1 MKLSQCIGIF
11 LISVTAAF
19 GGYWLGGH
27 VQNSGT
33 FLAAKSL
40 PQLDYVVVPDSFSR
54 IENARQDLEG
64 LCARLRLEI
73 ETRLCE
79 QRRVQLQAGVSSAA
93 QTARLDRII
102 RDLEDGMNEF
112 EGTDQKLYVAEDLLC
127 VLKRE
132 EHYNR
137 WVEVYL
143 RALYEHPMHPLVSRF
158 AAEAI
163 TMGKQTG
170 RESDVLSALT
180 HLSSIPLDF
189 QGKEKIEAALL
200 GARGSRP
207 LASMNYSLE
216 LPITN

>member
-19 GGYWLGGH
+19 GGYWLRGH
-27 VQNSGT
+27 GENSGT

-79 QRRVQLQAGVSSAA
+79 QRRVELQAGVSSAA

-200 GARGSRP
+200 GARGSSP